1 MQQIL
6 MGILLILGI
15 ACWWLYSENQT
26 LSMNNMQLEIAVAEQ
41 EEAIKV
47 IKESYE
53 NQGKALNQL
62 ASKNAQIEAEMNG
75 YLDIF
80 RRHNLNK
87 LAIAKPG
94 MIETRAND
102 QTQSVF
108 EAYRDPAARVRMVE
122 HFASPALKV
131 SIDTGHAAYA
141 HGIGNAP
148 AVDRYVR
155 AAGDQLAHVHLQ
167 DTDHFADRHWP
178 IGDGDLPWSA
188 IFSELGKLSS
198 KPRLIIEIK
207 DKSAIKRSRD
217 WLADR
222 GLGQ

>member
-1 MQQIL
+1 MQQVLI
-6 MGILLILGI
+6 GIILILGLGGY
-15 ACWWLYSENQT
+15 WLYNENQT

-53 NQGKALNQL
+53 KQGAALNQL

-94 MIETRAND
+94 MIETRANE

-108 EAYRDPAARVRMVE
+108 EAIENDSKELDSLDNP
-122 HFASPALKV
+122 S
-131 SIDTGHAAYA
+131 
-141 HGIGNAP
+141 
-148 AVDRYVR
+148 
-155 AAGDQLAHVHLQ
+155 GDIN
-167 DTDHFADRHWP
+167 P
-178 IGDGDLPWSA
+178 NN
-188 IFSELGKLSS
+188 
-198 KPRLIIEIK
+198 
-207 DKSAIKRSRD
+207 
-217 WLADR
+217 
-222 GLGQ
+222 